1 MTGVAPRIRR
11 LDVAGLAFLAYVPF
25 LLSSPGKVSADTKP
39 YLYLDPGRLLARSA
53 YLWSDHLGTGTVPHQ
68 GIGYLFPMGP
78 YYWTMD
84 QLGVPDWV
92 AQRLWMGSIS
102 FAAALGALWLLTML
116 GTRRSGALVGALVYV
131 LTPYQ
136 LAFTARISV
145 LLLPWAALPWLVGLT
160 ARALARRGW
169 RDPALFALVVLAA
182 GSVNASSLLLV
193 GIAPVLWLVVALVQ
207 RRASIGAVAA
217 TAARIGVLTVGVSL
231 WWAVGLVL
239 QSRYGFSVLDATES
253 LARVS
258 ESTLPADLVRG
269 FGNWFLSGSDRLGP
283 WLEQAADYRTEKLLT
298 VVTLGVPLL
307 AFAAAAC
314 VRWRH
319 RAYFIALVVV
329 GVVVGVGAWPYGDP
343 SPIGSLFKSFANGS
357 ALGLALRNTPRVVP
371 VIVLGLAALLAA
383 GVSALV
389 ARPRLRLV
397 AIGAV
402 VLCVV
407 VGFLP
412 VWRHGYLAAG
422 VQRPEDVPRYWQ
434 DAATALDAEG
444 DATRVLEIPGSL
456 FSAYRWGNTV
466 EPVTP
471 GLMDRPYVARELVP
485 YGTPASVNLLA
496 ALDRRI
502 QDATLDA
509 AALAAMARFL
519 RAGTISLRS
528 DLQYERYDTPA
539 PGVLWRRLSD
549 PAAAGLGAP
558 VAFGPTI
565 PNPAAT
571 VPSEAAAPAV
581 ALFPV
586 LDAQRIVDEKP
597 ARRSVVLSG
606 DGDGIVDA
614 TEAGLLDGR
623 QLVQYSVSLDDR
635 ALRAAIASD
644 ADLVLT
650 DSARKRSHRWDVLRG
665 DVGATEPAGRLEA
678 TDDPEDQRLDQIP
691 GTTDAD
697 RTVIEAPGAQ
707 PVVRVSTRLLRRAGE
722 PGQARRLAIVL
733 TRLRPPAGSGRSDS
747 EAMMLRSLRLPGA
760 RGFSVTGTA
769 RASGVATTVAP
780 GQCRSDLLAVDG
792 TPVPVAVQSSTDDPT
807 AGLTITPCGDPL
819 VFSAGR
825 HEIVAA
831 SGSATGFDIDQLV
844 LTSAAGGAAATD
856 PGARLG
862 APPPT
867 AGSRVRV
874 VDSGPTSFDLRVR
887 TDGTPFWL
895 ILGQSLSD
903 GWRLQTQSGRSL
915 GEPQLVDGF
924 ANGWLVEPGSS
935 GVLRLELRWTPQR
948 LVWWGLGLSVAA
960 ALACLALLVVTWRR
974 RRDLTGLAAS
984 SFLSSPFGYAGATP
998 SLIQAVLT
1006 GLGVGVVAAVV
1017 SRPVIGLGVALATIV
1032 ASRVPRGRVL
1042 LTVGAPFVLVAAKAF
1057 DAPEL
1062 GWAAILLLGADL
1074 VVGHAWWTTAGRLA
1088 GEAQHSP
1095 GDDVLVDLRRTP
1107 GDRV

>member
-1 MTGVAPRIRR
+1 MTGVGPRIRR
-11 LDVAGLAFLAYVPF
+11 LDVAGLALLSYVPF

-78 YYWTMD
+78 YYWAMD

-102 FAAALGALWLLTML
+102 FAAAVGALWLLTML

-169 RDPALFALVVLAA
+169 RDPAVFALVALAA
-182 GSVNASSLLLV
+182 GSVNATALLLV

-217 TAARIGVLTVGVSL
+217 TVGRIGVLTIGVSL

-258 ESTLPADLVRG
+258 GSTLPADLVRG

-283 WLEQAADYRTEKLLT
+283 WLEQAGDYRTEKILT
-298 VVTLGVPLL
+298 VVTLGVPLA

-319 RAYFIALVVV
+319 RAYFVVLVVV

-343 SPIGSLFKSFANGS
+343 SPLGSVFKSFANGS

-371 VIVLGLAALLAA
+371 VVVLGLAGLLAA
-383 GVSALV
+383 GVSAL
-389 ARPRLRLV
+389 ASRPRLRLV
-397 AIGAV
+397 VVGAV

-412 VWRHGYLAAG
+412 VWRHGYLSAG
-422 VQRPEDVPRYWQ
+422 VERPEDVPRYWQ
-434 DAATALDAEG
+434 DAAAALDAEG
-444 DATRVLEIPGSL
+444 DSTRVLEIPGSL

-471 GLMDRPYVARELVP
+471 GLMDRPYVARELLP
-485 YGTPASVNLLA
+485 YGTAASVNLLA

-502 QDATLDA
+502 QDGTLDA
-509 AALAAMARFL
+509 ASLAPMARFL
-519 RAGTISLRS
+519 RAGTISVRS

-539 PGVLWRRLSD
+539 PGVLWRWLTD
-549 PAAAGLGAP
+549 PAAAGLGTP
-558 VAFGPTI
+558 VAFGPKI
-565 PNPAAT
+565 PNPAGTA
-571 VPSEAAAPAV
+571 PSASAAPAV
-581 ALFPV
+581 ALLPV
-586 LDAQRIVDEKP
+586 LDAQRIVDVKP

-606 DGDGIVDA
+606 DGDGIIDA
-614 TEAGLLDGR
+614 SAAGLLDGH
-623 QLVQYSVSLDDR
+623 QLVQYAVTLDDGD
-635 ALRAAIASD
+635 LRAAIARG

-650 DSARKRSHRWDVLRG
+650 DSARKRSRHWDVLRG
-665 DVGATEPAGRLEA
+665 DVGPTERAGQLEA
-678 TDDPEDQRLDQIP
+678 SDDPEDQRLDQIP

-697 RTVIEAPGAQ
+697 RTVIEAPGAP
-707 PVVRVSTRLLRRAGE
+707 PVVAVSTRLVRRAGDA
-722 PGQARRLAIVL
+722 GQGRRLAIVL

-747 EAMMLRSLRLPGA
+747 EATMVRSFRLPLA
-760 RGFSVTGTA
+760 RGFSVTGTV
-769 RASGVATTVAP
+769 RASGAVATVAP
-780 GQCRSDLLAVDG
+780 GACRSDLFTVDG
-792 TPVPVAVQSSTDDPT
+792 TPVPVAVQSPTDDTT

-819 VFSAGR
+819 ALSSGR
-825 HEIVAA
+825 HEIVAEP
-831 SGSATGFDIDQLV
+831 GSATGFDVDQLV
-844 LTSAAGGAAATD
+844 LTSAAGADAATD

-867 AGSRVRV
+867 AGARVRV
-874 VDSGPTSFDLRVR
+874 VDSGPTSFDLKVR

-915 GEPQLVDGF
+915 GEPKLVDGF
-924 ANGWLVEPGSS
+924 ANGWLVRPGSS

-948 LVWWGLGLSVAA
+948 LVWWGLGLSIAA
-960 ALACLALLVVTWRR
+960 VLACLVLLVVTRRR

-984 SFLSSPFGYAGATP
+984 SFLSSPLCYVGATP
-998 SLIQAVLT
+998 NLTQAALT
-1006 GLGVGVVAAVV
+1006 GVGVGVVAALVA
-1017 SRPVIGLGVALATIV
+1017 RPVIGLGIGLATVV
-1032 ASRVPRGRVL
+1032 ASRNPRGRVL
-1042 LTVGAPFVLVAAKAF
+1042 LTVGAPLALVVAKGF
-1057 DAPEL
+1057 DVPEV
-1062 GWAAILLLGADL
+1062 GWVAILLLGADL
-1074 VVGHAWWTTAGRLA
+1074 VVGHAWRTTAESTKRDSTRSVA
-1088 GEAQHSP
+1088 AIADDP
-1095 GDDVLVDLRRTP
+1095 GSGV
-1107 GDRV
+1107 